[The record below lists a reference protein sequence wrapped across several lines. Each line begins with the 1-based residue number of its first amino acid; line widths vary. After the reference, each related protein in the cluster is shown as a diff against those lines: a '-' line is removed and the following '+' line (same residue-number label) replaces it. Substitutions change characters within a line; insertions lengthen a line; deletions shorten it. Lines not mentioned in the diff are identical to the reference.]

1 MKYKKLSGI
10 ILKKQNYKETDQ
22 FITIW
27 TPEAGKIRILARGV
41 RLPKSKLA
49 YSLQDL
55 SYINFETV
63 GNIHT
68 IISAQVIK
76 NFKGIRSNLAKIAP
90 AIYASE
96 VMLKTTAD
104 EQSNPEAFRHF
115 LEFLHVLDKEQNLEI
130 INVVLNSFVLKLL
143 DCLGF
148 SAQYAEYNFK
158 VSSDLN
164 SVIQKLRKTEFE
176 ELGADEIPENLVFNL
191 KSTLNQILEFILERE
206 LKSENFLKL
215 THERISI

>member
-1 MKYKKLSGI
+1 MKYKKLTGV

-22 FITIW
+22 FLTVW
-27 TPEAGKIRILARGV
+27 TRETGKIRILARGI
-41 RLPKSKLA
+41 RLSKSKLA

-55 SYINFETV
+55 SYIEFEVV
-63 GNIHT
+63 GNMPT
-68 IISAQVIK
+68 IISSQVVK

-96 VMLKTTAD
+96 IMLKTTAD
-104 EQSNPEAFRHF
+104 EQANTQAFHHF
-115 LEFLHVLDKEQNLEI
+115 LEFLHILDREEDLEVV
-130 INVVLNSFVLKLL
+130 NVVLNSFILKLL

-164 SVIQKLRKTEFE
+164 LVIQELRQQEYQSLKTFS
-176 ELGADEIPENLVFNL
+176 IPESLVFNL
-191 KSTLNQILEFILERE
+191 KSTINQILEFILERE
-206 LKSENFLKL
+206 LKSQSFLATIK
-215 THERISI
+215 